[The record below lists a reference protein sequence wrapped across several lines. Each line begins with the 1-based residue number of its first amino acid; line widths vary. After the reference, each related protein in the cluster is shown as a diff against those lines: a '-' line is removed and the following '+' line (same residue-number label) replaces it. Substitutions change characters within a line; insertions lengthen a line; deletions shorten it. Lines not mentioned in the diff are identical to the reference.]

1 MNQQAWIDVEA
12 GTITV
17 PIKDYAA
24 LVEAAKSMTDEEYA
38 DTVFKLTNR
47 IGREARVGGGDFRT
61 LSAIHDHI
69 TDALPK
75 AKSKPL
81 NRFPSPSEIIA
92 AKNCIVFPSGRNT
105 GKTLRQMVAAP
116 KGAYFIWCN
125 DQAVLYAKNLARYL
139 GRDDLIIVGFSYLQ
153 DKNFRGR
160 GPMTIVVDH
169 AADIS
174 KVDSFAIYWLLE
186 NSTAR
191 VSP

>member
-1 MNQQAWIDVEA
+1 MNQQVWVDVEA

-24 LVEAAKSMTDEEYA
+24 LGEAAKPKPTYLG
-38 DTVFKLTNR
+38 TPWPHVFCQSSR
-47 IGREARVGGGDFRT
+47 G
-61 LSAIHDHI
+61 
-69 TDALPK
+69 
-75 AKSKPL
+75 
-81 NRFPSPSEIIA
+81 
-92 AKNCIVFPSGRNT
+92 C